1 MFTSA
6 LGVSDQYK
14 WASRVVTSTTFPWR
28 RYSSTFSFV
37 QEQRSVPV
45 SSFAAIT
52 RKALL
57 SEVTVQEAHEA
68 LEVWAAIIRGTLDL
82 MPEDED
88 LPGAL
93 KLALEL
99 KHALQDCI
107 YLALAERLD
116 ATLITAD
123 GKFVAKARGRYPR
136 VQLLGAES

>member
-1 MFTSA
+1 MTVVDASVAVKWLTAEERRDAANRILEGADKLIGPA
-6 LGVSDQYK
+6 LL
-14 WASRVVTSTTFPWR
+14 RVETA
-28 RYSSTFSFV
+28 
-37 QEQRSVPV
+37 
-45 SSFAAIT
+45 AAIT

-88 LPGAL
+88 LSGAL

>member
-1 MFTSA
+1 MTVVDASVAVKWLTAEERRDAANRILEGADKLIGPA
-6 LGVSDQYK
+6 LL
-14 WASRVVTSTTFPWR
+14 RVETA
-28 RYSSTFSFV
+28 
-37 QEQRSVPV
+37 
-45 SSFAAIT
+45 AAIT

-99 KHALQDCI
+99 KHENTTVSSPVAGSTWRCKHCAQISFIMHCI
-107 YLALAERLD
+107 GELTLAM
-116 ATLITAD
+116 
-123 GKFVAKARGRYPR
+123 P
-136 VQLLGAES
+136 